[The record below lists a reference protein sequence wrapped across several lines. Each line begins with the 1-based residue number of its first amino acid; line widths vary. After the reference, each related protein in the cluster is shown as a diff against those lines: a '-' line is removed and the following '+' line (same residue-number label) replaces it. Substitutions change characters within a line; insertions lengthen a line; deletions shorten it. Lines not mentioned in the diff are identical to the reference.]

1 MFAILH
7 KMKPLRNSFIPTTL
21 VIVMILA
28 TSCQSGQKKS
38 TVLIQDVDN
47 EESSAGIS
55 SFNQIYHLYPS
66 PAEMLSVL
74 DVDNMNFDGS
84 LLNPA
89 DRADQYLDSKMKT
102 QALGIYMTDMAYAAL
117 FGRHEE
123 ALDYLEVIKSLA
135 EGVNINDAV
144 DEAMIKKAQDNV
156 EVLDSLYIISNDAF
170 MNVLSFCEKNERSN
184 TVVMLSA
191 GAFIESQYLAVQ
203 MIDDYE
209 TADLLLQH
217 LADQKFTIDNFLLF
231 AKSVESDDPGV
242 QSTIK
247 DLERIKS
254 IYDGI
259 KAGSGEVTIKTSS
272 EADEGKPKKL
282 VIGGASSASQPHL
295 TEAEF
300 NALKVAVIELRNNT
314 VKVTL

>member
-1 MFAILH
+1 
-7 KMKPLRNSFIPTTL
+7 MKPLRNSFIPTTI
-21 VIVMILA
+21 VIAMMLA
-28 TSCQSGQKKS
+28 TSCQSRQKKS
-38 TVLIQDVDN
+38 PVLIQDVEN
-47 EESSAGIS
+47 EGSSVGIS
-55 SFNQIYHLYPS
+55 SFSQIYHLYPS

-74 DVDNMNFDGS
+74 DISNMAFDGS

-102 QALGIYMTDMAYAAL
+102 HALGIYMTDMAYAAL

-135 EGVNINDAV
+135 EGININEAV

-170 MNVLSFCEKNERSN
+170 MNVLSFCEKNERTN

-217 LADQKFTIDNFLLF
+217 LADQR
-231 AKSVESDDPGV
+231 G
-242 QSTIK
+242 
-247 DLERIKS
+247 
-254 IYDGI
+254 
-259 KAGSGEVTIKTSS
+259 
-272 EADEGKPKKL
+272 
-282 VIGGASSASQPHL
+282 
-295 TEAEF
+295 
-300 NALKVAVIELRNNT
+300 
-314 VKVTL
+314 